1 MIRWLNIPAS
11 LHENS
16 KTFNKVMLLAKNV
29 RCERVSPSSVRCDLG
44 WMELLTTLNIDAEQS
59 KEEFTV
65 FVTTT
70 FSFQPAVKL
79 LVKEHF

>member
-1 MIRWLNIPAS
+1 
-11 LHENS
+11 
-16 KTFNKVMLLAKNV
+16 
-29 RCERVSPSSVRCDLG
+29 
-44 WMELLTTLNIDAEQS
+44 MELLTTLNIDAEQS